1 MTLERIAEIVVGSAV
16 VLIALDAF
24 LLASLSITSIAKAS
38 YPRLVEKI
46 LLSRDETD
54 SAAAAESHVAATGP
68 ATATASLSA
77 CDCRASR

>member
-46 LLSRDETD
+46 LSRDETD
-54 SAAAAESHVAATGP
+54 SASGASAPAADPHVAASG
-68 ATATASLSA
+68 
-77 CDCRASR
+77 RAL